1 MIKKE
6 YIGATV
12 MFKGLFSGV
21 IVDTPKNVKLY
32 RRLGL
37 PIFEPKVKV
46 KDAIKKESIK

>member
-12 MFKGLFSGV
+12 YFKGLFRGV

-32 RRLGL
+32 KKLGL
-37 PIFEPKVKV
+37 PIFEPKK
-46 KDAIKKESIK
+46 KDATKKESSK